1 MYCTTFVYHFC
12 AKDFENEEELSELAD
27 EEKEIEDGP
36 SAIYDKPQ

>member
-1 MYCTTFVYHFC
+1 MYCTTLVYHFC
-12 AKDFENEEELSELAD
+12 AKDFENEEELCELAD